1 MAKAVNFLERH
12 LQIVV
17 MCVSV
22 LGGIAGMWTSVQA
35 ANKSD
40 ANEKVLIESRLSRLE
55 TKMDLILN
63 HFKIEHNR

>member
-1 MAKAVNFLERH
+1 MAKTVNFLTKY
-12 LQIVV
+12 LSIIV

-40 ANEKVLIESRLSRLE
+40 ENEKILIESRLSRLE
-55 TKMDLILN
+55 TKMDLILT
-63 HFKIEHNR
+63 HFKIESK

>member
-1 MAKAVNFLERH
+1 
-12 LQIVV
+12 

-40 ANEKVLIESRLSRLE
+40 ENEKILIESRLSRLE
-55 TKMDLILN
+55 TKMDLILT
-63 HFKIEHNR
+63 HFKIESK

>member
-1 MAKAVNFLERH
+1 
-12 LQIVV
+12 

-40 ANEKVLIESRLSRLE
+40 ANEKVGLEHRLTNLES
-55 TKMDLILN
+55 KMDLILN